1 MNSKIDQQLKLIN
14 QYAEEQENS
23 IDTIS
28 KMNDLADKQK
38 EKIKLLENEMKFL
51 KNKPYKDQQIQW
63 KILEGIFS
71 KWLIKVLN

>member
-1 MNSKIDQQLKLIN
+1 MISNNITIKTMNSKIDQQLKLIN

-38 EKIKLLENEMKFL
+38 EKIKLLENEIKFL
-51 KNKPYKDQQIQW
+51 KNKPYKDQQIQ
-63 KILEGIFS
+63 
-71 KWLIKVLN
+71 